1 MGERM
6 SYDLEWVEL
15 PEAVAEARSRW
26 ESCTDSG
33 LPCDHVPRCSESYF
47 SLAEPFQ
54 FHLNVAG
61 MAVCRDVMR
70 RSGMTYRAEHHPF
83 PAWPFKDVE
92 DWRSADQA
100 RRDAYVAAER
110 AASAQTVP
118 GQVGIPE
125 FKLLSNGPWLV
136 GSQEIAQALDRYE
149 EAPASVRAE
158 PEADELWRDWLGW
171 LRETMVRGG
180 FTVS

>member
-1 MGERM
+1 LGQGHRAPPGELAVLLR
-6 SYDLEWVEL
+6 EL
-15 PEAVAEARSRW
+15 RDGSPMTRGYSKI
-26 ESCTDSG
+26 
-33 LPCDHVPRCSESYF
+33 
-47 SLAEPFQ
+47 LATPLHGTPSFQ